1 MKTTLPPSVANQR
14 QRWQIDGWLSRGFA
28 VLALASALIVLLVFG
43 FLLWQTLPMWQQGR
57 WLRFL
62 ADPAW
67 YPLEGLFGAWPMIVA
82 SVLVVLLAIC
92 MALPIGIASALFHC
106 YYAPRRVADLNY
118 LGLVLL
124 AATPSVVLGLWGLTV
139 IVPLLAQW
147 QPPATSLLTAALV
160 LSVMI
165 VPTIAL
171 TSIASLQALP
181 SSLRHAAAAVG
192 LSRPTEIIAVLLPAA
207 RQGIF
212 AGVVLAIARAF
223 GETMAVLMVAG
234 NVVQIPNSVF
244 DPVRVLT
251 ANIALEMAYAT
262 GQHRT
267 ALYMSGLLLML
278 LVSTLSLLVAWHGRR
293 AQHGQSHD

>member
-1 MKTTLPPSVANQR
+1 MKTTATQR
-14 QRWQIDGWLSRGFA
+14 VPDQRKRWQIDDWFGR
-28 VLALASALIVLLVFG
+28 VLTVAALASALVVLLVFG

-57 WLRFL
+57 WLDFL
-62 ADPAW
+62 TDPAW
-67 YPLEGLFGAWPMIVA
+67 YPLDGLFGAWPMIVA

-92 MALPIGIASALFHC
+92 IALPVGIASALFYC
-106 YYAPRRVADLNY
+106 YYAPRRIADLNY
-118 LGLVLL
+118 LGLIIL

-147 QPPATSLLTAALV
+147 QPPATSLLTASLV

-181 SSLRHAAAAVG
+181 ISLRHAAAAVG
-192 LSRPTEIIAVLLPAA
+192 LSRPTEIVAVLLPAA

-234 NVVQIPNSVF
+234 NVVQIPSSLF

-262 GQHRT
+262 GEHRT

-278 LVSTLSLLVAWHGRR
+278 LVAALSLLVAWHGSRV
-293 AQHGQSHD
+293 QTGQSHG